1 MTTATGPLA
10 GVRVL
15 DLSRLAPGPYCSMVL
30 GDLGAE
36 VLLVE
41 PPPTTR
47 VPPGAGSGGA
57 QATRVAAFNALRR
70 NKRSIILN
78 LKETAGRKIFMQLA
92 ADVDVVLEGFRPG
105 VVERLGVDYAAV
117 CEVNPDV
124 IYCSLTGY
132 GQDGPYVER
141 VGHDINYISVAGALG
156 LFGEADGPPSY
167 PANLLADFAGG
178 GQAAAMAVVAALFA
192 HGRGEGGQYIDIAMS
207 DGVMYLMASAYSQH
221 LSRGGPVRGEDLL
234 TGGMPYYNVYETS
247 DDRWISIASL
257 EPHFFANLC
266 AALECEDLIEQQND
280 PEKRAA
286 IFELFRE
293 KFREQSMQYWVEK
306 LAETDICVGPVYT
319 LEEALDDAQ
328 NQHRKMRIEVDDPD
342 LGPVAQVGIG
352 PKFSKTPGNVR
363 TVGPVAGRDT
373 DETLRGLG
381 LEADEVTRLRADGVV
396 A

>member
-1 MTTATGPLA
+1 MTAATGPLA
-10 GVRVL
+10 GIRVL

-47 VPPGAGSGGA
+47 VPPGAGSGGDEA
-57 QATRVAAFNALRR
+57 ARSAAFNALRR

-78 LKETAGRKIFMQLA
+78 LKEPAGRGIFMQLA
-92 ADVDVVLEGFRPG
+92 ADADVVLEGFRPG
-105 VVERLGVDYAAV
+105 VVKRLGVDYASV
-117 CEVNPDV
+117 GEVNADV
-124 IYCSLTGY
+124 IYCSLSGY
-132 GQDGPYVER
+132 GQEGPYVDR

-156 LFGEADGPPSY
+156 LFGPADGPPSV
-167 PANLLADFAGG
+167 PLNLLADFAGG
-178 GQAAAMAVVAALFA
+178 GQQAAMAIVAALFA
-192 HGRGEGGQYIDIAMS
+192 RTRGEGGQYIDIAMS

-221 LSRGGPVRGEDLL
+221 LSRGAIIRGEDLL
-234 TGGMPYYNVYETS
+234 TGGMPYYNVYATS
-247 DDRWISIASL
+247 DQRWISIASL

-266 AALECEDLIEQQND
+266 AALECEDLIPHQND
-280 PEKRAA
+280 PDKRAA

-293 KFREQSMQYWVEK
+293 KFREQPMQYWVEK
-306 LAETDICVGPVYT
+306 LSETDICVGPVYT
-319 LEEALDDAQ
+319 LDEALDDAQ
-328 NQHRKMRIEVDDPD
+328 NRHREMRIEIDDPD
-342 LGPVAQVGIG
+342 VGTVAQVGIG

-373 DETLRGLG
+373 DQTLRGLG